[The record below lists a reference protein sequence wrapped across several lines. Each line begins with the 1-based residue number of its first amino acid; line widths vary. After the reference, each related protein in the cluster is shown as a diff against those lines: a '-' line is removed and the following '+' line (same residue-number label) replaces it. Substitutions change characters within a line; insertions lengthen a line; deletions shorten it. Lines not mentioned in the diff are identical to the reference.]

1 MGKIGLVSLA
11 AIALCACE
19 DSSSNATEP
28 VPEKIEGATD
38 VSLPSIDLGDY
49 LSSSALAS
57 LLEGDTPNSSAIE
70 LPLSSESNA
79 PESSGAEQ
87 PISSAEIEMSSGG
100 VMPGSSST
108 EMSSGEM
115 LPISSSSRIVPD
127 LSSDSRPPRSSSS
140 TSGCVMRRSMQS
152 RDVSQSQL

>member
-1 MGKIGLVSLA
+1 MGKFGLVSLA

-38 VSLPSIDLGDY
+38 VSQHGIDLGDY
-49 LSSSALAS
+49 LS
-57 LLEGDTPNSSAIE
+57 SSAIE

-115 LPISSSSRIVPD
+115 LPKSSSSRIVPD
-127 LSSDSRPPRSSSS
+127 LSSDSRPLRSSSS
-140 TSGCVMRRSMQS
+140 KMEPPPESSS
-152 RDVSQSQL
+152 